1 MRTARATRVA
11 PPPRRAGSAR
21 RATRETQTRAKGR
34 APPHRSGHSSRISI
48 ATRAYERDRDDD
60 AYANA
65 QRDVFDDRA
74 LVRAPARR
82 RRGREGERDGRRGA
96 FGDFKTPRTPT
107 EAMRALLSPFGA
119 FVVAAIVSV
128 ANPTFMTSGREAI
141 LMKLYERQ
149 SGGETSAYV
158 KDGVL
163 YRMDASG
170 SMTANAKDGIMVDKN
185 GGIWVIVP
193 QKDDVTLIK
202 QKYYMGQIED
212 VPTLPKNPSAAEQKK
227 YDEFMAKLFDFEK
240 LPNVKKVYDGPYP
253 VPVRKETEKFF
264 REGLPASVMDEIEG
278 VGALFEQR

>member
-1 MRTARATRVA
+1 
-11 PPPRRAGSAR
+11 
-21 RATRETQTRAKGR
+21 
-34 APPHRSGHSSRISI
+34 
-48 ATRAYERDRDDD
+48 
-60 AYANA
+60 
-65 QRDVFDDRA
+65 
-74 LVRAPARR
+74 
-82 RRGREGERDGRRGA
+82 
-96 FGDFKTPRTPT
+96 
-107 EAMRALLSPFGA
+107 
-119 FVVAAIVSV
+119 
-128 ANPTFMTSGREAI
+128 
-141 LMKLYERQ
+141 
-149 SGGETSAYV
+149 
-158 KDGVL
+158 
-163 YRMDASG
+163 MDASG